1 MDFYTSADQ
10 AIDQLT
16 QSNWDAG
23 WDEAWDY
30 QPGFTVE
37 IKSQPG
43 TLHTVESYDP
53 MMVPPVWLAD
63 DPMPRYP
70 HELRVI
76 SQSSK
81 YTCPLQT
88 PKTALQPQF
97 ASSF

>member
-1 MDFYTSADQ
+1 MDFYTSAAQ
-10 AIDQLT
+10 PIDQSAQPHWST
-16 QSNWDAG
+16 D
-23 WDEAWDY
+23 WDEAWEY

-37 IKSQPG
+37 IRSQPG
-43 TLHTVESYDP
+43 TLHTIESYDP

-81 YTCPLQT
+81 YTCPLQV
-88 PKTALQPQF
+88 PVANPQPQLCRL
-97 ASSF
+97 